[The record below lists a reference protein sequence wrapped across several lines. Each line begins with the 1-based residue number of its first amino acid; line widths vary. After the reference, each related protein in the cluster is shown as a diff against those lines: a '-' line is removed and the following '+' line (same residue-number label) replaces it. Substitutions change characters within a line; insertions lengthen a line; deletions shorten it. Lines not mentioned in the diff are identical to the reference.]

1 MKAIICDVCQK
12 VIEGGPYNDFTKNN
26 GIEWSVSVGLNGE
39 TDRCEECAR
48 KLFAKALRESWDDTK
63 QKRGKK

>member
-26 GIEWSVSVGLNGE
+26 GVEWSVSVGLNGE
-39 TDRCEECAR
+39 TDRCESCAR
-48 KLFAKALRESWDDTK
+48 KLFAAALMSAWDDTK